1 MNLGPIKDK
10 TGSTT
15 LRKKTVKKA
24 FTVTAVF
31 CVAAI
36 AVAYAVS
43 FFTTPNE
50 QLQLEEPKNTNS
62 VLSNGEASLNT
73 KEPTFTL
80 APDAETDENDVPTS
94 AGSTVT
100 ATMLLPVQ
108 NASVSK
114 GYAENSLVYSE
125 TLKHWATHTA
135 IDFACT
141 EDATVLAVLDGTVQS
156 VEEDALM
163 GLTVK
168 INHDGGLQSVYSC
181 LKSVPEG
188 LKEGATVLKGQAIGA
203 VGNTGVSEADDGAH
217 LHFEVLKD
225 GKSVNPQSYL
235 SNFTK

>member
-10 TGSTT
+10 TGSTM
-15 LRKKTVKKA
+15 LRKKTIKKA

-36 AVAYAVS
+36 AITYAVS
-43 FFTTPNE
+43 TLNKPNQDLVLENPTSTNVQNANNSISLITNPPSVTT
-50 QLQLEEPKNTNS
+50 
-62 VLSNGEASLNT
+62 
-73 KEPTFTL
+73 
-80 APDAETDENDVPTS
+80 APDISDDAQAN
-94 AGSTVT
+94 AGSSVT
-100 ATMLLPVQ
+100 TTMLLPVKEV
-108 NASVSK
+108 SVLK
-114 GYAENSLVYSE
+114 GYASDSLLYSA

-141 EDATVLAVLDGTVQS
+141 EDATVMAALDGTVAS

-168 INHDGGLQSVYSC
+168 VTHDNGLETVYSC

-188 LKEGATVLKGQAIGA
+188 IKQGATVLKGQAIGA
-203 VGNTGVSEADDGAH
+203 VGNSGVSEASDGAH
-217 LHFEVLKD
+217 LHFEVLKN

>member
-10 TGSTT
+10 TGNTM

-36 AVAYAVS
+36 AVTYAVS
-43 FFTTPNE
+43 ALTKPE
-50 QLQLEEPKNTNS
+50 DKLVLENPTNTQAAI
-62 VLSNGEASLNT
+62 SNGDASLTT
-73 KEPTFTL
+73 KEPTVTL
-80 APDAETDENDVPTS
+80 APDENNETDDAPAS
-94 AGSTVT
+94 AGSSVT
-100 ATMLLPVQ
+100 TTMLLPV
-108 NASVSK
+108 NEASVLK
-114 GYAENSLVYSE
+114 GYASDSLLYSA

-135 IDFACT
+135 IDFSCA
-141 EDATVLAVLDGTVQS
+141 EDTTVLSVLDGTVTS

-168 INHDGGLQSVYSC
+168 ISHDGGLETVYSC

-188 LKEGATVLKGQAIGA
+188 IKEGAGVLKGQAIGA
-203 VGNTGVSEADDGAH
+203 VGNSGVSEADDGAH

-225 GKSVNPQSYL
+225 GKSVNPQNYL
-235 SNFTK
+235 SNFAK